1 MARKQG
7 AEKAQPIKKI
17 GVEETEKKHTQLN
30 YSEMIQDALID
41 LNNSKGVSR
50 EEIFQ
55 YLVAKYK
62 LVEKTAKR
70 NCNIA
75 LSNGVKRGTFTKIKC
90 ACSVDA
96 YCLKKGKSSLQKP
109 KTKKPAAT
117 PKVRKQFPEPE
128 SETAS
133 QHLPTSKPLKFSEMV
148 EAAIASLKQRNGS
161 SRGNILKYLLS
172 NYSINE
178 NTAIRRL
185 SIALTSGIKTDI
197 FVKVKGSGGK
207 ETFKLAGKIPEAKIR
222 KTKEKS
228 SKCRKGKK
236 SSSNASKQLSENIP
250 VKKSY
255 KKGISK
261 HKLSTRA
268 SDDRTHTTA
277 EAQTNTETTK
287 TVTDMEQEHRKN
299 SSKYE

>member
-30 YSEMIQDALID
+30 YSEMIQDALVD

-50 EEIFQ
+50 EEILQ

-117 PKVRKQFPEPE
+117 PKVREQFPDPE
-128 SETAS
+128 
-133 QHLPTSKPLKFSEMV
+133 TSKPLKFSEMV

-161 SRGNILKYLLS
+161 SRENILKYLLS

-178 NTAIRRL
+178 NTANRRL

-236 SSSNASKQLSENIP
+236 PSSNAGKQLSENIP
-250 VKKSY
+250 VKKYY

-277 EAQTNTETTK
+277 DAQTNIATTK
-287 TVTDMEQEHRKN
+287 TVTDMEQEHSKN